1 MVDSVRRVAAPRH
14 CFAVAAALGLLFIAA
29 AALTTPAQR
38 FVNDSYRY
46 TVATLGFLGG
56 SPASAHRL
64 AVDAYCLADATRS
77 VRGELLRPD
86 RLDDVAARPISVRQA
101 DCVAE
106 HAEALEPTD
115 PRYTAIFAPRVGYPL
130 LAAPFVAVLGVAGM
144 WLAAAVCTAAA
155 GGLVFALLRSWG
167 APILAAAAG
176 QVGLYVSPA
185 GQWGM
190 WALAEGPS
198 LLALTA
204 AVVGACWVIDQRRG
218 GVALLV
224 AGLAFGVAVKYSSG
238 LITAGLLAAAAALL
252 VFVRPRATVVAVIA
266 ALFAAGTLVAQRALG
281 LPGVDTTLQDL
292 FTGHFI
298 RPEVA
303 DPWSLWWTQ
312 TGHFW
317 VQWVPDHPVLLI
329 GAAAALWAAG
339 RVHAPLV
346 AVPLLVG
353 LAAQAALPSAS
364 QADRLYTPA
373 WLTIAIGLPMLAMA
387 LRPSTDS
394 KTRHARSIRSTRLV
408 SSETSSAS

>member
-1 MVDSVRRVAAPRH
+1 MLS
-14 CFAVAAALGLLFIAA
+14 LLFIAA
-29 AALTTPAQR
+29 SALTTPAER

-46 TVATLGFLGG
+46 TVSTLGLLGEP
-56 SPASAHRL
+56 PAVAHRQAL
-64 AVDAYCLADATRS
+64 ATYCSADATRT
-77 VRGELLRPD
+77 VRSELLRPD

-106 HAEALEPTD
+106 HADVLPPDD
-115 PRYTAIFAPRVGYPL
+115 PRYTAIFTPRVGYPL
-130 LAAPFVAVLGVAGM
+130 LAAPFVAVFGVAGM
-144 WLAAAVCTAAA
+144 WLAAAVCTAGA
-155 GGLVFALLRSWG
+155 GVLVFVLLRSWG
-167 APILAAAAG
+167 VPVLAAAAG

-204 AVVGACWVIDQRRG
+204 AVVGACWVIDQRGG

-238 LITAGLLAAAAALL
+238 LIAAGLLAAAAALL
-252 VFVRPRATVVAVIA
+252 APVRGRAVVVAGVA
-266 ALFAAGTLVAQRALG
+266 AVFAAATLAGQRVLD
-281 LPGVDTTLQDL
+281 LPGIGTTLQDL
-292 FTGHFI
+292 FTGHFT